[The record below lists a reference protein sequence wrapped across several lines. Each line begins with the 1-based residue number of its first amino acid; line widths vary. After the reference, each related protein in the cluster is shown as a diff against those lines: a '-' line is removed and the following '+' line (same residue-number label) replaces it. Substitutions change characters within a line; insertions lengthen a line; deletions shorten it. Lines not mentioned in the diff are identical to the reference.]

1 MKITSNRPQR
11 NQSSCLNITYTSKT
25 TYSKDKYR
33 SSKNKA
39 FKTKG
44 KEQYRAKHKDIRIYL
59 VVRPS
64 LKYLPT
70 SILELEKPRLGVSHS
85 VLMLLRSVKV
95 IDRGFHYVDVGYNRS
110 TVVYNLLDS
119 TLIE

>member
-1 MKITSNRPQR
+1 VQR
-11 NQSSCLNITYTSKT
+11 AKQSKQR
-25 TYSKDKYR
+25 D
-33 SSKNKA
+33 
-39 FKTKG
+39 

-85 VLMLLRSVKV
+85 VLWLLRSIKV
-95 IDRGFHYVDVGYNRS
+95 TDKGFHYVDVGYNRS
-110 TVVYNLLDS
+110 TVVYNLLDN